1 MIGLSDL
8 KTGLGGSF
16 AMSTQITL
24 FYWLKTTTTY
34 QYKTGI
40 STSDAFKYLYN
51 TGGFRRFYNGCIPSL
66 IMGTSCRFGDVI
78 SYKYLEKQNH
88 LSQIQKSSLA
98 SLSSMV
104 WRINLMP
111 LDTLD
116 HMLQAHGKKG
126 IHIIKDKVK
135 NQGPSVLYYGGL
147 AWSVTNFVGYIG
159 WFYTYSLMEK
169 YNSNNKIDPN
179 IYSVIEGFT
188 CTSISDIITNP
199 IRVLK
204 TYRQTSPDQITYYQT
219 YKKIVNEFGL
229 SSLLL
234 RGLKTRI
241 IMHGIQNSLFVI
253 LWKKFD
259 SYIEDK

>member
-1 MIGLSDL
+1 MVGLADL
-8 KTGLGGSF
+8 KPGLGGSL

-40 STSDAFKYLYN
+40 STSEAFKYLFN
-51 TGGFRRFYNGCIPSL
+51 SGGIRRFYNGYVPSL

-78 SYKYLEKQNH
+78 SYKYLEKQNN

-98 SLSSMV
+98 SLSSMI

-116 HMLQAHGKKG
+116 NMLQAHGNNG
-126 IHIIKDKVK
+126 INIIKNKVK
-135 NQGPSVLYYGGL
+135 KQGPSVLYYGGV
-147 AWSVTNFVGYIG
+147 AWSVTNFIGYIG

-169 YNSNNKIDPN
+169 YNSNNRFDPN
-179 IYSVIEGFT
+179 MYSIVEGFT
-188 CTSISDIITNP
+188 CTTISDIITNP

-204 TYRQTSPDQITYYQT
+204 TYRQIEPSKITYYQSYNT
-219 YKKIVNEFGL
+219 IVNKFGVK
-229 SSLLL
+229 SLLF

-253 LWKKFD
+253 LWK
-259 SYIEDK
+259 I